1 MGKDVTGTYLKI
13 LMKRDS
19 YRMTR
24 LHRAAYYGNTKAVEE
39 MLGTIRRNLT
49 HPEHKSV
56 ADKVINEVIARD
68 EYGFTPFYV
77 AAVRGQ
83 EEICYKMLTFLKQ
96 VLPGDILEKYWTDTN
111 GFVRRGLS
119 DSIDSENIQML
130 QLILIV
136 VKKVLGQKELIR
148 VISFHRWSNSV
159 FVECKTKKLFNAMA
173 TIVVMGDDNVKD
185 YTDLYDLVFHNH
197 DTLESLK
204 YIDVENLQG
213 LLLQKGVDNFTRR
226 HQDNVRLTHIVVPL
240 LSSQLLEHF
249 TKNQLEQF
257 VETIISKNNFKKIG
271 GISPGIV
278 ESVDLNDPTKVESIT
293 CNFTNMGWNR
303 EDLEFHDDGNGF
315 TSIFI
320 KERLVPRNSYWRD
333 FIISAARAN
342 FSHSEDGFGYLDG
355 VFRIFDCLKRV
366 NDSFRKKLLLHEDD
380 NGFIVICLSLDVVKR
395 MLTHLSKESQEE
407 VKQQWKDNAPSIE
420 TFFSSTKEQ
429 PNNHEIMHTARRW
442 TNVLRFYLEYGSEVQ
457 LEEFAKTITFLRN
470 IGVERRSVWSYIFE
484 HCHKEEKIKEILKLV
499 SAKADILGQDSVQ
512 TMLFHKMNE
521 IPLLFKAVLWGQ
533 DIEAW
538 LEILPKEIREEIQ
551 QFMKIN
557 APEFARVN

>member
-1 MGKDVTGTYLKI
+1 
-13 LMKRDS
+13 
-19 YRMTR
+19 
-24 LHRAAYYGNTKAVEE
+24 
-39 MLGTIRRNLT
+39 
-49 HPEHKSV
+49 
-56 ADKVINEVIARD
+56 
-68 EYGFTPFYV
+68 
-77 AAVRGQ
+77 
-83 EEICYKMLTFLKQ
+83 
-96 VLPGDILEKYWTDTN
+96 
-111 GFVRRGLS
+111 
-119 DSIDSENIQML
+119 
-130 QLILIV
+130 
-136 VKKVLGQKELIR
+136 
-148 VISFHRWSNSV
+148 
-159 FVECKTKKLFNAMA
+159 
-173 TIVVMGDDNVKD
+173 
-185 YTDLYDLVFHNH
+185 
-197 DTLESLK
+197 
-204 YIDVENLQG
+204 
-213 LLLQKGVDNFTRR
+213 
-226 HQDNVRLTHIVVPL
+226 
-240 LSSQLLEHF
+240 
-249 TKNQLEQF
+249 
-257 VETIISKNNFKKIG
+257 
-271 GISPGIV
+271 
-278 ESVDLNDPTKVESIT
+278 
-293 CNFTNMGWNR
+293 
-303 EDLEFHDDGNGF
+303 
-315 TSIFI
+315 
-320 KERLVPRNSYWRD
+320 VPRNSYWRD

-457 LEEFAKTITFLRN
+457 LEEFVKTITFLRN